1 MAFLPSLAFFPF
13 FPPGAGEQIHRH
25 PAVYGARGGHRP
37 GRRLRRLRCRAGG
50 TFGSLGRPGR
60 PGGGWRKIV
69 RKIDGFLDF
78 SWKIINH
85 WVWNQYFGQFHSMSF
100 LAESI
105 STCEVWSVSI
115 CCNFWERTVLK
126 CLDFSGWPKAVERM
140 LRMFWPIST
149 WKHWKT
155 FRSCVGL
162 WRGQPPIPTQAR
174 LWPWSFHTLTDW
186 VHAGDWVQAPWWAKV
201 VRNQQNQ
208 SLSHL
213 QLISLWLKLDDWS
226 PEENMVLWDVAVRC
240 SKRHFMSQLS
250 TVKK

>member
-1 MAFLPSLAFFPF
+1 MAMLNN
-13 FPPGAGEQIHRH
+13 QR
-25 PAVYGARGGHRP
+25 V
-37 GRRLRRLRCRAGG
+37 
-50 TFGSLGRPGR
+50 
-60 PGGGWRKIV
+60 
-69 RKIDGFLDF
+69 
-78 SWKIINH
+78 NH
-85 WVWNQYFGQFHSMSF
+85 WCHGFWNQNKRKVNFMKHVMK

-115 CCNFWERTVLK
+115 CCNCWDRTVLK

-162 WRGQPPIPTQAR
+162 WRGQPPIPTQAC

-213 QLISLWLKLDDWS
+213 QLIIEIQIGWLESWR
-226 PEENMVLWDVAVRC
+226 EHGTDVAVRC